1 MPMGELDYE
10 NKTNCLQGDDEELL
24 MRHVICDEHEL
35 LFLDTVLRECFTR
48 AVN

>member
-1 MPMGELDYE
+1 MGEIDYDK
-10 NKTNCLQGDDEELL
+10 NKTNCFQGDDEELL

-35 LFLDTVLRECFTR
+35 LFLDTLLRECFTK